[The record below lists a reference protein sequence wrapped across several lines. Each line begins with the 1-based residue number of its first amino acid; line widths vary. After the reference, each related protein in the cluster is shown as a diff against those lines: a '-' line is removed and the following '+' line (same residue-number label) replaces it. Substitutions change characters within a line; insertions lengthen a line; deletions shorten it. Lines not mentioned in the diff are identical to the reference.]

1 MYFKRGGKKSVSHFG
16 NLKRKHFPYLW
27 NHAEEKDKKKE
38 KGKEKGKEKEKN
50 CSSVKSI
57 DKTQLS

>member
-1 MYFKRGGKKSVSHFG
+1 
-16 NLKRKHFPYLW
+16 LKRKHFPYLW